1 MFYDFTN
8 LKLNRI
14 SSVYSVI
21 ELEKIIINDNRQN
34 FFPYENKFTESSDN
48 FPLPFYHLSHQF
60 ERKRKMGSD
69 KESGTL

>member
-21 ELEKIIINDNRQN
+21 ELEKIIINDNR
-34 FFPYENKFTESSDN
+34 
-48 FPLPFYHLSHQF
+48 
-60 ERKRKMGSD
+60 
-69 KESGTL
+69 